1 MSWILGIDTSSTDCS
16 IGLLHENKPI
26 ISCSRYIPN
35 SHAEHISY
43 AIKYVLETSGITAS
57 DITHTGISVG
67 PGSFTGL
74 RIGISF
80 LKGFFLS
87 RSSLILP
94 ISSLHSMAE
103 AYGGSDEVI
112 VSAMDARRGKVFYAE
127 FKKKKGITER
137 IKDDILI
144 SVDVF
149 LKAIYEKHTI
159 LADTIGY
166 KKSTAFKSLDGKIN
180 ILYTDRLCLQMGLAC
195 AKISSRRIEEESLW
209 KKSIDILPNYMLES
223 YVKESGKQ

>member
-1 MSWILGIDTSSTDCS
+1 MSCVLGIDTSSTDCS
-16 IGLLHENKPI
+16 IGLMHENRPI

-43 AIKYVLETSGITAS
+43 AIKYVLETSGIDAS
-57 DITHTGISVG
+57 DITHTGISAG

-103 AYGGSDEVI
+103 AYDGSDEAI

-127 FKKKKGITER
+127 FNKKNGMAMR
-137 IKDDILI
+137 IKNDAVV
-144 SVDVF
+144 SVDAF
-149 LKAIYEKHTI
+149 LKTVNENHTV
-159 LADTIGY
+159 LADTMGY
-166 KKSTAFKSLDGKIN
+166 KKSTAFKSLDGEN
-180 ILYTDRLCLQMGLAC
+180 RLLYTDRLCLQRGLAC
-195 AKISSRRIEEESLW
+195 ANIASRKIEEESLW

-223 YVKESGKQ
+223 YAKKSRK

>member
-16 IGLLHENKPI
+16 IGLIHENKPV

-43 AIKYVLETSGITAS
+43 AIKYVLEAGGIDTS

-87 RSSLILP
+87 RASLILP
-94 ISSLHSMAE
+94 VSSLQIMAE
-103 AYGGSDEVI
+103 AFNGSDGAI
-112 VSAMDARRGKVFYAE
+112 VSAMDARRDKVFYAE
-127 FKKKKGITER
+127 FTKKNSITTR
-137 IKDDILI
+137 IKNDVLI
-144 SVDVF
+144 SKGAF
-149 LKAIYEKHTI
+149 LEMICDNHTV

-166 KKSTAFKSLDGKIN
+166 KKSTAFKSLDGKGN
-180 ILYTDRLCLQMGLAC
+180 ILYTDRLCLQRGLA
-195 AKISSRRIEEESLW
+195 AANIASQKTGEESLW
-209 KKSIDILPNYMLES
+209 KKPIDILPNYMLES
-223 YVKESGKQ
+223 YLKKSGKR